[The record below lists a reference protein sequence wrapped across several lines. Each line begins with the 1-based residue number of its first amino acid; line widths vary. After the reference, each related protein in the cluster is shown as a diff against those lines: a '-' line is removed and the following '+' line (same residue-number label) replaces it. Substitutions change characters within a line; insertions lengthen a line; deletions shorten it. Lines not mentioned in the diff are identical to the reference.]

1 MSERLE
7 RMAVRSKSMSDA
19 RRSDI
24 VGVGSEMRHF
34 ALNSQ
39 VEHSLS
45 HYSYRSKKAVI
56 DPSDWLD
63 FTVSE
68 EEKALLRKDAPL
80 SHRLE
85 EMEIVNV
92 QEIPG
97 ANGAK
102 TYLST
107 RTHVWQEARVDE
119 EKPDFWEGTG
129 MGGLGARA
137 LGGPRRS
144 RFLGDKS

>member
-1 MSERLE
+1 M
-7 RMAVRSKSMSDA
+7 
-19 RRSDI
+19 
-24 VGVGSEMRHF
+24 
-34 ALNSQ
+34 
-39 VEHSLS
+39 
-45 HYSYRSKKAVI
+45 I

-129 MGGLGARA
+129 MGGLGQGRWAV
-137 LGGPRRS
+137 LVGQGFWETS
-144 RFLGDKS
+144 HEST